1 MKQSKSN
8 AAMRP
13 VKSVSK
19 RPDTH
24 IAMYKPNLTG
34 AIAGSVLLLIL
45 AGCASRPEPADPNY
59 ASLLFKE
66 EGVFLQ
72 VKPSENLVLANKM
85 LSAVGMDPESL
96 STVLERTNQAYCS
109 FEFNDPELQ
118 YSIIGQGRYPETIA
132 ALSLRNNE
140 EWEKR
145 TSESSKGDTLHWW
158 NNRLSG
164 VKISFIQ
171 DNAVCITNGD
181 MEKQLERIFYGPV
194 KPLPDKALQILETGV
209 LGIYSNAPNF
219 DDQIGTAG
227 GMSRLFS
234 HIDEIIMSFSPRE
247 QHDNLFSIDAEY
259 LCTNRTVA
267 KSMFLMMKLGL
278 ISGIRSL
285 DSEYDYA
292 ELMSDDPVTL
302 EEDRVVVKGYPISLE
317 DIDWFFKKALP
328 YVQIEAE

>member
-1 MKQSKSN
+1 LN

-13 VKSVSK
+13 VRSALK
-19 RPDTH
+19 RPDLH
-24 IAMYKPNLTG
+24 IAMYKRITG

-59 ASLLFKE
+59 ASLLYKGQ
-66 EGVFLQ
+66 GVFLQ

-109 FEFNDPELQ
+109 FEFHGLELQ

-145 TSESSKGDTLHWW
+145 TSESSKGDTLRWW
-158 NNRLSG
+158 ENRIG
-164 VKISFIQ
+164 GEKISFIQ

-181 MEKQLERIFYGPV
+181 MEQQLERIFYGPV
-194 KPLPDKALQILETGV
+194 TPLPDKVLQILEAGV
-209 LGIYSNAPNF
+209 LGIYSNEPNF
-219 DDQIGTAG
+219 DDQIGKAG
-227 GMSRLFS
+227 AMSMLFS
-234 HIDEIIMSFSPRE
+234 HIDEIIMGFSPRE
-247 QHDNLFSIDAEY
+247 GHDNIFSIDAEY
-259 LCTNRTVA
+259 LCSNRTVA

-278 ISGIRSL
+278 INGIRTL
-285 DSEYDYA
+285 DSGYEYA
-292 ELMSDDPVTL
+292 ELMSDDPVSL
-302 EEDRVVVKGYPISLE
+302 KEDRVIVKGYPISLE
-317 DIDWFFKKALP
+317 DIDWFFQQALP
-328 YVQIEAE
+328 YVRIQAE